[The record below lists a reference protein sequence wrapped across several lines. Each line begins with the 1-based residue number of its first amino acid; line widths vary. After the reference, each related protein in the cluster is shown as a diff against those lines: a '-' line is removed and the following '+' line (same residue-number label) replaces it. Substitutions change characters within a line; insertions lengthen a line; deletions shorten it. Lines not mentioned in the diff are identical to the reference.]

1 MPVRR
6 RPVLNASSESTGS
19 PACRLPLGSF
29 NVVAGHS
36 GGEGHVEDLAVVLR
50 GKSLRTED
58 DLSTP
63 RASKEPGHDVRER
76 CGR

>member
-1 MPVRR
+1 MTVATAGLGR
-6 RPVLNASSESTGS
+6 SSESTGS
-19 PACRLPLGSF
+19 SACRLPLGSF

-36 GGEGHVEDLAVVLR
+36 GGEGNGR
-50 GKSLRTED
+50 GLCPSSWRNRFRTED
-58 DLSTP
+58 DLSSP